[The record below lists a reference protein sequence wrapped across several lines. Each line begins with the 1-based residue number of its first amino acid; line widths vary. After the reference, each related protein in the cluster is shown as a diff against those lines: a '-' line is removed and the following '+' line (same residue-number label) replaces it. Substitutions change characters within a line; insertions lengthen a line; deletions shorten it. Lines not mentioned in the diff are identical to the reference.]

1 MKEEMISSE
10 HEALERDIL
19 ELSKELNAPG
29 EQESSKET
37 IKKILGER
45 IYQSPLP
52 PTPEELKPPPI
63 SPKKVTPLPR
73 YAEDLPAQARL
84 KAEELID
91 LAWHKG
97 IMKAIKEVRKTD
109 PLTMDVF
116 HDAITEKLYQEFKK
130 RGLLK

>member
-1 MKEEMISSE
+1 MKEEVGSSE

-19 ELSKELNAPG
+19 ELSKELKTFSAP
-29 EQESSKET
+29 EITKET
-37 IKKILGER
+37 IRQVLGER

-52 PTPEELKPPPI
+52 PTPEELKAPTP
-63 SPKKVTPLPR
+63 SPKQTSPLPK
-73 YAEDLPAQARL
+73 YAEDLPAEARL

-97 IMKAIKEVRKTD
+97 IIRAVKEVRKTD